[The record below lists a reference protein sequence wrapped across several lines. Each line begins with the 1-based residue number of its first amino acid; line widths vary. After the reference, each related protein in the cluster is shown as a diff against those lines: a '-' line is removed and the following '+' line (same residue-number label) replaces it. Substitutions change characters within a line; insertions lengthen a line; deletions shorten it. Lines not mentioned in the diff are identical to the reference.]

1 MDLDLIHQWI
11 LVHDT
16 TEQVVAVLTFII
28 PLVAPLACHCLF
40 LAPPPPNHVAQ
51 DFRPAL
57 APEAHT
63 LRVLRSH
70 YNGSGDDGGGAAARG
85 RVLPLNAILEVA
97 GRVEGGVAGHA
108 QRNRGLDAIPP
119 GTPGLVGWEGI
130 WLVNYQGGGRQGG
143 QASLRK

>member
-1 MDLDLIHQWI
+1 MDPHA
-11 LVHDT
+11 VG
-16 TEQVVAVLTFII
+16 VVAVLTFII
-28 PLVAPLACHCLF
+28 PLVAPLACHCLS

-70 YNGSGDDGGGAAARG
+70 YNGSSGAAGEGAAVRG
-85 RVLPLNAILEVA
+85 RVLPLDAILEVA

-119 GTPGLVGWEGI
+119 GTPSLVGREGS
-130 WLVNYQGGGRQGG
+130 W
-143 QASLRK
+143 